1 MASPA
6 KTIKKNLRNDPVSSL
21 PMRTA
26 CTIGASDSIAKVLQ
40 VMAQNGVGCAM
51 IMDASTS
58 RLAGIFTESDFLYRV
73 VLPKLDVN
81 QPIQGVMTS
90 TPKVV
95 QSSASVFQAIQI
107 MEKGRIRHLPVLADD
122 GSLTGVISLKEI
134 IHYLVEYFPATVY
147 NLPPT
152 PVLAQPAREGA

>member
-1 MASPA
+1 
-6 KTIKKNLRNDPVSSL
+6 
-21 PMRTA
+21 
-26 CTIGASDSIAKVLQ
+26 
-40 VMAQNGVGCAM
+40 M